1 MPTNT
6 PMFSAGAPRTEV
18 KYPFTRISWPS
29 RVRVTA
35 AGSFKSALLTP
46 KRAPVIT
53 LMRIKAMTAA
63 KAPPARSFAQ
73 EPPMATANRMCRLL
87 ITAQPM
93 VSMVLPIVRTAP
105 ISPPAICM
113 SFPTLIISPAAG
125 MTAMTV
131 IRTLPSFWRKSKLTR
146 DFLGFPAFLSAASAG
161 EDVFAAGAVSGLWG
175 EAASASSAASGG
187 QWSKTVI
194 TVSAPAFTGPV
205 KAFME
210 RPSIPPQIRTGVMV
224 LTCFS
229 SRAFKSA
236 FARRLPAFT
245 LSPIFTQHWKH
256 SPFKAT
262 VSRPKWTMTSMPSSE
277 RRP

>member
-1 MPTNT
+1 
-6 PMFSAGAPRTEV
+6 MFSAGAPRTEV
-18 KYPFTRISWPS
+18 KYPFTRISRPS

-46 KRAPVIT
+46 KRAPVMT
-53 LMRIKAMTAA
+53 LMRMKAMTAA

-105 ISPPAICM
+105 ISPPAICI

-131 IRTLPSFWRKSKLTR
+131 IRTLPSFWRKSKFIR
-146 DFLGFPAFLSAASAG
+146 DFRVFSVFLSAVSVR
-161 EDVFAAGAVSGLWG
+161 EDAFAAGAPSGFWRAAVS
-175 EAASASSAASGG
+175 ASAVPSGG

-194 TVSAPAFTGPV
+194 TASVPAFTGPV

-210 RPSIPPQIRTGVMV
+210 RPSVPPQMRTGVTV

-236 FARRLPAFT
+236 FANSSPAFT
-245 LSPIFTQHWKH
+245 LSPTFTQHWKH

-262 VSRPKWTMTSMPSSE
+262 VSRPKWIMTSMPFSE